1 MPAWVTGALGL
12 LVLLVALHLAHALLV
27 LGGGAG
33 SPLFSDWLYDAVMVG
48 CAAVCLARALTVA
61 SVRLAWLALGASL
74 ACDAA
79 AEVLASIDEA
89 LLPNLQRA
97 LYVCFYLGAYAAIV
111 LLGRRRLRHL
121 RASLWL
127 DGVGGMLAVSA
138 LGASTLFAPVLAA
151 THGGSVEAVFDLAYP
166 LADVLMVAA
175 VVGFTAAASWQV
187 DRVFGCI
194 AFGFAATAVADGA
207 YLYEQAYGS
216 YVAGTPQDTLWLVG
230 ALVLACA
237 AWQPDGASVHEIHSP
252 LAAVAA
258 PVLAGAIAIGV
269 LATGNLAGVGGLSVW
284 LAVATLLAVL
294 ARLVVTLVDNMRL
307 IATNRE
313 LAHSDALTGLGN
325 RRALFD
331 DLGTALARA
340 GETAPGLLLLFDLNG
355 FKAYNDAYGHP
366 AGDALLQRLARRLG
380 ERAAPAGRAYR
391 LGGDEF
397 CVLYGDA
404 GDSAARASSLVDAL
418 SEQNELLT
426 VGACCGEALLGQEA
440 GNAEEALQI
449 ADQRLYTQKL
459 LNAERRPPSRE
470 WVGPIRDRGF
480 RQPRPA
486 GATPRP
492 AR

>member
-1 MPAWVTGALGL
+1 MLLL
-12 LVLLVALHLAHALLV
+12 LVVLHLTHALLV
-27 LGGGAG
+27 VGGGAG

-61 SVRLAWLALGASL
+61 GARVAWLALGVSL
-74 ACDAA
+74 ACDAV
-79 AEVLASIDEA
+79 AEILASIDEA

-97 LYVCFYLGAYAAIV
+97 LYVCFYLGAYVAIV
-111 LLGRRRLRHL
+111 LLGRRRLQHL

-127 DGVGGMLAVSA
+127 DGLSGMLAVAA
-138 LGASTLFAPVLAA
+138 LGASTLFAPVLAR
-151 THGGSVEAVFDLAYP
+151 THGGSVEAVFDLVYP
-166 LADVLMVAA
+166 LADVLMIAA
-175 VVGFTAAASWQV
+175 VVGFTAAASWQM
-187 DRVFGCI
+187 DRAFGCI
-194 AFGFAATAVADGA
+194 ALGFMATAVADGA
-207 YLYEQAYGS
+207 YLYEQAYGG
-216 YVAGTPQDTLWLVG
+216 YVAGTPQDTLWLAG

-237 AWQPDGASVHEIHSP
+237 AWQPDGAAVRETRSL

-258 PVLAGAIAIGV
+258 PLLAGAAAIGV
-269 LATGNLAGVGGLSVW
+269 LATGNLAGSGGLSVW
-284 LAVATLLAVL
+284 LAVATLVAVL
-294 ARLVVTLVDNMRL
+294 ARLVVTLAENMRL
-307 IATNRE
+307 TAANRE

-331 DLGTALARA
+331 DLGAALAHA
-340 GETAPGLLLLFDLNG
+340 NAAPRLLLLFDLNG

-404 GDSAARASSLVDAL
+404 RDAVARAAALVDAL
-418 SEQNELLT
+418 SEHNELLA
-426 VGACCGEALLGQEA
+426 VGACCGEALLGGEA
-440 GNAEEALQI
+440 RDADEALRI
-449 ADQRLYTQKL
+449 ADQRLYTQKM

-470 WVGPIRDRGF
+470 WVGPIRERGF